1 MRSTISLGAIA
12 GIRVGVHY
20 SWFLVLGLFSW
31 YLSQRLLPMGY
42 LLPGADPGWP
52 TATYWATGT
61 VVALLLFASVLVH
74 ELAHSV
80 VARARGFPVEGITLF
95 MLGGVSNLG
104 REPSNPRDEFVIS
117 AVGPATSLLLSGLL
131 VIVDL
136 VSPGDATPLTAI
148 IRSVWVTNLVMAV
161 FNLLPAFPMDGGRLL
176 HSIVWAITNNMDI
189 ATRFAS
195 RGGQV
200 IGILLIALGVFEVLG
215 GNVPAGIWSGFIGWF
230 IFSAATRTRRESGP
244 QPAIDAALVRDVMG
258 TDPTAIGPDISL
270 AEAVNIYLLR
280 QDRVSLPVCDEG
292 RLIGMLALT
301 DVSTIP
307 RDEWKT
313 LTVRQSM
320 SPTPLWVLHPGD
332 DLSKALALLAEHS
345 INQAPVVIGERLVG
359 LVSRADIIDYL
370 HAQGIVVGGSRS
382 SVDRQTGD

>member
-31 YLSQRLLPMGY
+31 YLSQRLLPDGY
-42 LLPGADPGWP
+42 LLPGADPGWT

-74 ELAHSV
+74 EFAHSF

-95 MLGGVSNLG
+95 LLGGVSNLG

-131 VIVDL
+131 GIVDL
-136 VSPGDATPLTAI
+136 VSPGDATPFTAI
-148 IRSVWVTNLVMAV
+148 IRSVWVTNLMMAV
-161 FNLLPAFPMDGGRLL
+161 FNLLPAFPMDGGRVLR
-176 HSIVWAITNNMDI
+176 SVVWAITGSM
-189 ATRFAS
+189 ATATKFAS

-200 IGILLIALGVFEVLG
+200 IGILLIALGVFEVLE
-215 GNVPAGIWSGFIGWF
+215 GNVSAGVWSGFIGWF
-230 IFSAATRTRRESGP
+230 IFNAATRIHRESGP
-244 QPAIDAALVRDVMG
+244 QPAVDAALVRDVMG
-258 TDPTAIGPDISL
+258 RDPAAIGPDMSL

-292 RLIGMLALT
+292 RLIGILALA
-301 DVSTIP
+301 DVSAIP
-307 RDEWKT
+307 RDEWNT
-313 LTVRQSM
+313 LTVRQGM

-332 DLSKALALLAEHS
+332 DLSEALALLAENS

-359 LVSRADIIDYL
+359 LLSRADIVDYL